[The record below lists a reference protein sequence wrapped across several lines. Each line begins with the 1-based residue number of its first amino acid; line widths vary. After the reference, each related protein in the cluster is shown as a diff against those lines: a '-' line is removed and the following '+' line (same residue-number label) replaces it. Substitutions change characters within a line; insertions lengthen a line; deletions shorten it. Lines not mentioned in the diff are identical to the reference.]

1 MFYQGLEFKLTCY
14 ACPEQY
20 DVFKDNKQVGYVRL
34 RWGRLRAEYPDVCGE
49 EVYSAEI
56 GDGAWTG
63 AFLNEDERTFH
74 LTKIAKNL
82 KTKMEATAI

>member
-1 MFYQGLEFKLTCY
+1 MITKRIKTINIEFHLTCS

-34 RWGRLRAEYPDVCGE
+34 RWGHLRAEYPDVCGE

-56 GDGAWTG
+56 GDDACTG
-63 AFLNEDERTFH
+63 IHHMYGIVRQP
-74 LTKIAKNL
+74 
-82 KTKMEATAI
+82 